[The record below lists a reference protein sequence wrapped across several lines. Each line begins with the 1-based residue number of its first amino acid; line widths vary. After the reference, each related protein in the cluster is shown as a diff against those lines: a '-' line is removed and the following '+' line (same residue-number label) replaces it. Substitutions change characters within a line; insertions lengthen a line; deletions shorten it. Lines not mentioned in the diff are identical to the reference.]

1 MLFQYPCPD
10 CRTTNDLHEPE
21 CDFPMLSAI
30 DIELGY
36 HSLFRKLSS
45 GRKQNHSY
53 ALTRIQIRSLVLKRK

>member
-21 CDFPMLSAI
+21 CDFPMFSAI

-36 HSLFRKLSS
+36 HSLSTSTKPLS
-45 GRKQNHSY
+45 
-53 ALTRIQIRSLVLKRK
+53 